1 MDNKE
6 QSNTS
11 VNDDKQSNTTENTDF
26 NHELAWKLLGE
37 KGLTFSERMK
47 VRNAFTTWAR
57 GFSADVEKVPN
68 SEWYKNKN
76 VGHYCFD
83 TEAEAEFVG
92 ALAKFATDANIEKI
106 IQVMSIVIKL
116 LDVKSDYRFNPKK

>member
-6 QSNTS
+6 QSNT
-11 VNDDKQSNTTENTDF
+11 TESTDF
-26 NHELAWKLLGE
+26 NYESAWKLLSE
-37 KGLTFSERMK
+37 KGLTFSEKIK
-47 VRNAFTTWAR
+47 VRNALTTWAR
-57 GFSADVEKVPN
+57 SFSPDVEKVPN

-92 ALAKFATDANIEKI
+92 SLAKFAPDANIEKI
-106 IQVMSIVIKL
+106 MQVMSIVIKL